1 MRLTA
6 DELMFLIQAS
16 ENSTIKGKDAGVV
29 APIIV
34 KLKKEFEKKVEKDG
48 GSLEE
53 TINNA

>member
-16 ENSTIKGKDAGVV
+16 ENSTIKGKDAGIV

-34 KLKKEFEKKVEKDG
+34 KLKKEFEKKVEKENG
-48 GSLEE
+48 ELEKV
-53 TINNA
+53 TDSG

>member
-16 ENSTIKGKDAGVV
+16 ENITIKGKDAKVV

-34 KLKKEFEKKVEKDG
+34 KLNNEFEKQVEKENG
-48 GSLEE
+48 ELEK
-53 TINNA
+53 TSSI

>member
-16 ENSTIKGKDAGVV
+16 DNSTIKGKDAGVV
-29 APIIV
+29 APIIA

-48 GSLEE
+48 SSLEE
-53 TINNA
+53 TTNSG

>member
-16 ENSTIKGKDAGVV
+16 ENSTIKGKDAGIV

-34 KLKKEFEKKVEKDG
+34 KLKKEFEKKVEKENG
-48 GSLEE
+48 ELEKV
-53 TINNA
+53 TDS